1 MKFRKALE
9 KPAPSFVGAEYE
21 TCVELLLLDNGL
33 PTLAR
38 NFRCKLG
45 EIDLIMED
53 GESQLPL
60 RCCRC

>member
-21 TCVELLLLDNGL
+21 TRVELLLLDNGL

-38 NFRCKLG
+38 NFR
-45 EIDLIMED
+45 
-53 GESQLPL
+53 
-60 RCCRC
+60 